1 MFDLNNI
8 IVAGRLGG
16 DAEIKPLVGGNRVA
30 IVNLAIDRNVKGPS
44 GKWRTETHWC
54 RACTFAP
61 HFVSLLEEE
70 GKKGRPFLIQGA
82 LHARTWEQ
90 DGQKRHMLEIE
101 VDGSG
106 GIAPLSEPM
115 TVNQVRLVGRL
126 GGNAEI
132 KTLPGNGGSKIA
144 TMSVAVGRGYKD
156 ADGNWPSDWIRVVTF
171 QPSLIDKT
179 LAKQATTGRVVLIDG
194 AFRARD
200 RVEPETGEVLGTFYE
215 IEVETSGGIV
225 PVLEKRKEKANA

>member
-1 MFDLNNI
+1 MFDLNSI

-16 DAEIKPLVGGNRVA
+16 DAEIKTLAGGRRVA
-30 IVNLAIDRNVKGPS
+30 AVDVAIDRNVKGPS

-54 RACTFAP
+54 RVCTFVP
-61 HFVSLLEEE
+61 HFVDRLDED
-70 GKKGRPFLIQGA
+70 GKKGRPVLVQGA
-82 LHARTWEQ
+82 LRARSWEQ
-90 DGQKRHMLEIE
+90 NGEKRHMLEIE
-101 VDGSG
+101 VEGTG
-106 GIAPLSEPM
+106 GVTLLTEPM

-156 ADGNWPSDWIRVVTF
+156 ADGNWPSDWIRIVTF

-179 LAKQATTGRVVLIDG
+179 LAKQAVKGRLVLIDG
-194 AFRARD
+194 GFRARD
-200 RVEPETGEVLGTFYE
+200 QVDPQTGEIKGTFYE
-215 IEVETSGGIV
+215 IEVETSTGIV
-225 PVLEKRKEKANA
+225 PVLEQRKEKANG